1 MVGRRGLATPTFT
14 AGTFV
19 PKGPFLHAG
28 LSKNRLLQ
36 GSAGILP
43 ALAPAV
49 VSRRG
54 GKKTED
60 LKKQETREEVAES
73 LAAQN
78 MERDAP
84 WTAWSKMH
92 QPRG

>member
-1 MVGRRGLATPTFT
+1 LSRKVTLLRE
-14 AGTFV
+14 V
-19 PKGPFLHAG
+19 

-43 ALAPAV
+43 ALASAV
-49 VSRRG
+49 VSRRC

-60 LKKQETREEVAES
+60 LKKQETREEAAES

-78 MERDAP
+78 MKRDAP
-84 WTAWSKMH
+84 WTAWSRMS
-92 QPRG
+92 QPHEEAVSSYSNNF